1 MASAADHVELS
12 KLFEALEGPAAEMV
26 AALEAKAPGRGRLS
40 RSGAM
45 LTSAMVKLKAELK
58 HRADRELHPDLAKA
72 EVSMYDGPTDI
83 RDSARDLV
91 LALHPDKG

>member
-1 MASAADHVELS
+1 MASATDHVRLS
-12 KLFEALEGPAAEMV
+12 ELFEALEGPAAEMI
-26 AALEAKAPGRGRLS
+26 AALAVHAPGRGRLS
-40 RSGAM
+40 RSSWM
-45 LTSAMVKLKAELK
+45 LSNAVAKLKMELE
-58 HRADRELHPDLAKA
+58 RYADRELHPDLKAA